1 MFCIHLH
8 IFMWHLEPS
17 SSLWDGVHIDVC
29 LAPVTSYSTAL
40 WMQPGR
46 ADFWIHQSKRMWCL
60 NDNSWLSDP
69 GINIIMFHMWGS
81 TFTKKKN
88 ESRCGVTS
96 KEAGPYWWDA
106 KGSRKSH
113 TWQRSPPSLSTRS
126 CPVSHCSVASNS
138 FIWRECDSV
147 EEALCSA
154 AAPGGGG
161 ECPEGA
167 EAILTSTKLLQE
179 CEMCDLVLV
188 HETLTL

>member
-81 TFTKKKN
+81 TFTKKKM
-88 ESRCGVTS
+88 RAGV
-96 KEAGPYWWDA
+96 
-106 KGSRKSH
+106 GSQVKRLVPIDGM
-113 TWQRSPPSLSTRS
+113 QRGTGSPAHDNKVHLV
-126 CPVSHCSVASNS
+126 CP
-138 FIWRECDSV
+138 
-147 EEALCSA
+147 
-154 AAPGGGG
+154 PG
-161 ECPEGA
+161 
-167 EAILTSTKLLQE
+167 
-179 CEMCDLVLV
+179 LVLYPIAV
-188 HETLTL
+188 GPPTHSYEGSVIV